1 VLEFGPVS
9 AAADPYDKQL
19 LIVVGKGGVGRTT
32 VAAALAAGL
41 ARRGRRTLL
50 YQANA
55 KEKLSQLFRGP
66 RVGEELVQLREN
78 LWAVNTNA
86 GASLHE
92 YGLMVLRFETIYR
105 MVLENKVVKALL
117 RAIPGLDDYSIVGKL
132 WFHSTEERAPG
143 VPRWDTIV
151 FDAPATGHAAAML
164 RIPRVILDAVPEGP
178 LTRDAVKVRALL
190 EDPART
196 AAIMVTIAEEMPV
209 AESIE
214 LAAKV
219 RALDIPLAWLVVNQ
233 LYPDRFDPAHVPGR
247 VLRAVAPSLP
257 EDPGLAGAIQRA
269 RMIAARRE
277 LNETYLAR
285 LRALALPEVR
295 LPLLFSATLGP
306 DEIDRLGR
314 MIEQQ
319 VGERTRLLGVAR

>member
-1 VLEFGPVS
+1 MS
-9 AAADPYDKQL
+9 APADLYDKQL
-19 LIVVGKGGVGRTT
+19 VIVVGKGGVGRTT
-32 VAAALAAGL
+32 VAASLAAGL

-66 RVGEELVQLREN
+66 RVGEQIVQLRDN
-78 LWAVNTNA
+78 LWAVNTNPN
-86 GASLHE
+86 ASLHE

-105 MVLENKVVKALL
+105 MVLENKVVRALV

-132 WFHSTEERAPG
+132 WFHTTEN
-143 VPRWDTIV
+143 RWDTIV
-151 FDAPATGHAAAML
+151 FDAPATGHAASML

-178 LTRDAVKVRALL
+178 LTRDAVKVRELL
-190 EDPART
+190 EDPSRT
-196 AAIMVTIAEEMPV
+196 AAVMVTLAEEMPV
-209 AESIE
+209 TESIE

-219 RALDIPLAWLVVNQ
+219 RELDIPLSWLVVNQ

-247 VLRAVAPSLP
+247 VLRQIAPPPPDDPAVA
-257 EDPGLAGAIQRA
+257 GAVQRA

-295 LPLLFSATLGP
+295 LPLLFSPTLGP
-306 DEIDRLGR
+306 AEIDRLSR
-314 MIEQQ
+314 TIEEQ
-319 VGERTRLLGVAR
+319 VGEHTRVLGVAR